1 MKAKTKGELYEEVL
15 ADFRSKNYKGTDLSS
30 KWVSLDELRKE
41 LKDMYRKPKRFWF
54 RGAELHGLAENDV
67 AYNDALDDV
76 IDKFFSP
83 QASPL
88 HASVMEKEEGRAKDS
103 GLNKRCVVAGNP
115 VTTGKSSLALPNDLC
130 NCDDSMIWAHNKS
143 ECKKRKVK

>member
-88 HASVMEKEEGRAKDS
+88 HASVMEKEEGRAKEATHKVDT
-103 GLNKRCVVAGNP
+103 LNEVMASDRA
-115 VTTGKSSLALPNDLC
+115 SLALPNDLC